1 MGLQIGEPHLV
12 LQQRAR
18 NTSRDACACRRLPAF
33 CGVLSRKEMKM
44 EKKEYTL
51 NDMNS
56 VTNQDGKTCGIN
68 DMNCLE
74 AEEEKSCDI
83 NNMNCLKEDE
93 KKSCGINNMNC
104 EE

>member
-1 MGLQIGEPHLV
+1 MGAPSCPAAKSVEYF
-12 LQQRAR
+12 
-18 NTSRDACACRRLPAF
+18 SRRLCMQAF
-33 CGVLSRKEMKM
+33 ACILWSAITKGDEDG
-44 EKKEYTL
+44 KKEYTL

>member
-1 MGLQIGEPHLV
+1 MGAPSCPAAKSAEYF
-12 LQQRAR
+12 
-18 NTSRDACACRRLPAF
+18 SRRLCMPAF